1 MRNAD
6 ALVRSECRFGT
17 NFPFYSKSRDAG
29 ESSPEEPALRTRAST
44 FRYMAEKF
52 LMPKLSPTMEE
63 GQIARWV
70 KNEGESFDANETL
83 AEVDTDKATMEMTA
97 LSGGTLLK
105 ILKGA
110 GDTAALGEP
119 IAIIGKA
126 GEDISALLSEVSANG
141 DNGSK
146 AQPAAEPKA
155 EAKPAANEQ
164 LAPSTTIEKPEELQL
179 QKTSESTTAPK
190 AESKPGAQQAP
201 PSDGRM
207 IVSPIAARMAAD
219 NNIDLRSISGSG
231 PNGRIIKRDIEEAL
245 KGGAKPTAGA
255 KPFTPSTMVGASAFR
270 DEPTS
275 KMRQVIA
282 SRLAESI
289 GPIPTF
295 YLTVEIEMDGALAV
309 RKQINANLDDDAKI
323 SVNDIIV
330 KAAAMALVKHPW
342 VNASYQDK
350 SVRFYEKADIG
361 VAVAIDEGLITPV
374 VRGANLKGLA
384 EIAGE
389 VKDLAAKAR
398 DRKLQPEQ
406 YTGATFSISNLG
418 MMGIKEFTAIINPPE
433 AAIIAVGGANPT
445 PVVRDGQVTVRSI
458 MNVTMSCDHRVV
470 DGATG
475 AKFLQTFKQM
485 LETPAMMLV

>member
-1 MRNAD
+1 
-6 ALVRSECRFGT
+6 
-17 NFPFYSKSRDAG
+17 
-29 ESSPEEPALRTRAST
+29 
-44 FRYMAEKF
+44 MAEKF

-70 KNEGESFDANETL
+70 KKEGESFDANETL

-97 LSGGTLLK
+97 LTGGTLLK
-105 ILKGA
+105 ILKDEGE
-110 GDTAALGEP
+110 TAALGEA
-119 IAIIGKA
+119 IAITGNK
-126 GEDISALLSEVSANG
+126 GEDISALLSEVSTNG
-141 DNGSK
+141 KRTESPAPAVEVAAQSPSK
-146 AQPAAEPKA
+146 VEAVPPQAETRAVASVPV
-155 EAKPAANEQ
+155 
-164 LAPSTTIEKPEELQL
+164 
-179 QKTSESTTAPK
+179 QKQTLETGTN
-190 AESKPGAQQAP
+190 
-201 PSDGRM
+201 GRM

-219 NNIDLRSISGSG
+219 NGIDLRSIAGSG
-231 PNGRIIKRDIEEAL
+231 PNGRIIKRDIEHTLA
-245 KGGAKPTAGA
+245 GGAKQTAVSIQ
-255 KPFTPSTMVGASAFR
+255 FVPSTQVGASAFR

-282 SRLAESI
+282 SRLVESI

-295 YLTVEIEMDGALAV
+295 YLTVEIEMDNTLAV
-309 RKQINANLDDDAKI
+309 RKHINANLPDDEKI

-350 SVRFYEKADIG
+350 NVRFYEQADIG

-384 EIAGE
+384 EISAE
-389 VKDLAAKAR
+389 VRDLAGKAR
-398 DRKLQPEQ
+398 EKKLQPEQ

-445 PVVRDGQVTVRSI
+445 PVVRDGQVVVRSI
-458 MNVTMSCDHRVV
+458 MHVTMSCDHRVV

-485 LETPAMMLV
+485 LEQPAMMLV

>member
-1 MRNAD
+1 
-6 ALVRSECRFGT
+6 
-17 NFPFYSKSRDAG
+17 
-29 ESSPEEPALRTRAST
+29 
-44 FRYMAEKF
+44 MAEKF

-70 KNEGESFDANETL
+70 KNEGEAFEANETL

-126 GEDISALLSEVSANG
+126 GEDISGLLSEVGSNGKKAEAGSANG
-141 DNGSK
+141 G
-146 AQPAAEPKA
+146 QTPAKTEPAPAE
-155 EAKPAANEQ
+155 
-164 LAPSTTIEKPEELQL
+164 TVEKPQEQQL
-179 QKTSESTTAPK
+179 EQTSAETAAPK
-190 AESKPGAQQAP
+190 EDTQARKPEP
-201 PSDGRM
+201 PSNGRM

-219 NNIDLRSISGSG
+219 NGIDLRSIAGSG

-245 KGGAKPTAGA
+245 AGGGKAKPASAA
-255 KPFTPSTMVGASAFR
+255 KAFTPSTIVGASPFR
-270 DEPTS
+270 DEPAS

-282 SRLAESI
+282 GRLVESI
-289 GPIPTF
+289 GPVPTF
-295 YLTVEIEMDGALAV
+295 YLTVEIEMDNVLAT
-309 RKQINANLDDDAKI
+309 RKQLNANLDDDSKI
-323 SVNDIIV
+323 SVNDIII
-330 KAAAMALVKHPW
+330 KAAAMALMKHEW

-350 SVRFYEKADIG
+350 TVRFYEQADIG

-384 EIAGE
+384 EISAE
-389 VKDLAAKAR
+389 VKDLATKAR

-433 AAIIAVGGANPT
+433 GAIIAVGGANAT
-445 PVVRDGQVTVRSI
+445 PVVRDGEIVVRS
-458 MNVTMSCDHRVV
+458 MMHVTMSCDHRVI

-485 LETPAMMLV
+485 LESPAMMLL

>member
-1 MRNAD
+1 
-6 ALVRSECRFGT
+6 
-17 NFPFYSKSRDAG
+17 
-29 ESSPEEPALRTRAST
+29 
-44 FRYMAEKF
+44 MAEKF

-63 GQIARWV
+63 GQISRWV
-70 KNEGESFDANETL
+70 KNEGDTYEANETL

-97 LSGGTLLK
+97 LQGGTLLK
-105 ILKGA
+105 ILKQA
-110 GDTAALGEP
+110 GDTAALGEA
-119 IAIIGKA
+119 IAITGKK
-126 GEDISALLSEVSANG
+126 GEDISALLSEVGSNGGASKKEGEKGRDGEGEKSA
-141 DNGSK
+141 STTTVEK
-146 AQPAAEPKA
+146 ASVPAAPEPV
-155 EAKPAANEQ
+155 
-164 LAPSTTIEKPEELQL
+164 S
-179 QKTSESTTAPK
+179 APK
-190 AESKPGAQQAP
+190 SVP
-201 PSDGRM
+201 PAVAGGSTQGNGRL

-219 NNIDLRSISGSG
+219 NGIDLRNVSGSG

-245 KGGAKPTAGA
+245 SGGAQRPETKAQ
-255 KPFTPSTMVGASAFR
+255 KPFTPSTIVGASAFN

-275 KMRQVIA
+275 KIRQVIA

-295 YLTVEIEMDGALAV
+295 YLTVEIEMDGVLGV
-309 RKQINANLDDDAKI
+309 RKQINASLDDDSKI

-330 KAAAMALVKHPW
+330 KAAAMSLLKHPW

-350 SVRFYEKADIG
+350 HIRFYEQADVG

-384 EIAGE
+384 EISAE
-389 VKDLAAKAR
+389 IKDLAAKAKSK
-398 DRKLQPEQ
+398 KLQPEE

-433 AAIIAVGGANPT
+433 AAIIAVGGSNPT
-445 PVVRDGQVTVRSI
+445 AVVRDGQIVVRNI
-458 MNVTMSCDHRVV
+458 MSVTMSCDHRVV